1 MSFGYDMGGPAG
13 LRTGE
18 RDAEEVLG
26 FYGILTEKD
35 WLSRLESTYLT
46 ADQKQKVREMAYVTL
61 VSLADFYVR
70 WRYNEPK
77 STERS
82 LDLLQRAEAFHQ
94 PTRAFYF
101 VRATCRHAQ
110 GDAAAA
116 AEDDKQFKAATA
128 RTAWDYFL
136 PGHTAGWRGDL
147 DEAMRS
153 YQAALHLQPD
163 HFNSLFFLALRL
175 DTDKINRRPEAI
187 AYFTGCIA
195 LRPDY
200 SLAYRHRGN
209 CYLNLGQI
217 DNAVVDLRQ
226 ALRLHPD
233 WTTNHVDL
241 GHALYHNARPDEA
254 LAVTREAIRLAPRSA
269 HAHSNLAWFLAN
281 SPDPK
286 FRDPAR
292 AVEVARKAIELAPK
306 GGGFWNTLGVAYY
319 RAGDWKASVAALEKS
334 MELGNG
340 GEAFDW
346 FFLAM
351 AHWRLGHNDEARAWY
366 DKATAWDAKN
376 LPQPENEDLRR
387 FQAEAAALLGVID
400 VPGDVFA
407 RP

>member
-254 LAVTREAIRLAPRSA
+254 LAVTREAIRLAPRLCPCPQQPRVVSGQQPRPQVSGPGPRGRSGPEGDRA
-269 HAHSNLAWFLAN
+269 GTKGRRLLEYARCGLLPSRGLEGLRCGPGKVDGARQRRRGLRLVLPGNGPLAAWPQRRGPRLVRQGDGLGREEPA
-281 SPDPK
+281 
-286 FRDPAR
+286 PAR
-292 AVEVARKAIELAPK
+292 E
-306 GGGFWNTLGVAYY
+306 
-319 RAGDWKASVAALEKS
+319 
-334 MELGNG
+334 
-340 GEAFDW
+340 
-346 FFLAM
+346 
-351 AHWRLGHNDEARAWY
+351 
-366 DKATAWDAKN
+366 
-376 LPQPENEDLRR
+376 
-387 FQAEAAALLGVID
+387 
-400 VPGDVFA
+400 
-407 RP
+407 